1 MEKTNIRKISDILQ
15 EFLREN
21 KLDVKL
27 KERQLIESWEELMGK
42 TIFRATKQ
50 IYIKESKLFV
60 VISSSVIRNEI
71 HMLKQEIV
79 RKLNEKA
86 GEDIITEL
94 ILR

>member
-15 EFLREN
+15 EFLRDN

-94 ILR
+94 VLR

>member
-1 MEKTNIRKISDILQ
+1 MEKADIRKIRDVLQ

-27 KERQLIESWEELMGK
+27 RERGLIDSWEELMGK
-42 TIFRATKQ
+42 TISRATKK
-50 IYIKESKLFV
+50 IYIKEGKLFV
-60 VISSSVIRNEI
+60 VISSSVIRNEL

-94 ILR
+94 VLR

>member
-1 MEKTNIRKISDILQ
+1 MEKANVRKIRDILQ

-27 KERQLIESWEELMGK
+27 RERGLIDSWEELMGK
-42 TIFRATKQ
+42 TISRATKK
-50 IYIKESKLFV
+50 IYIKDGKLFV

-79 RKLNEKA
+79 KKLNEKA

>member
-15 EFLREN
+15 EFLRDN

-79 RKLNEKA
+79 KKLNEKA

-94 ILR
+94 VLR

>member
-1 MEKTNIRKISDILQ
+1 MEKADIRKIRDVLQ

-27 KERQLIESWEELMGK
+27 RERGLIDSWEELMGK
-42 TIFRATKQ
+42 TISRATKK
-50 IYIKESKLFV
+50 IYIKEGKLFI
-60 VISSSVIRNEI
+60 VISSSVIRNELY
-71 HMLKQEIV
+71 MLKQEIV
-79 RKLNEKA
+79 KKLNEKA

>member
-1 MEKTNIRKISDILQ
+1 MEKADIRKIRDVMQ

-27 KERQLIESWEELMGK
+27 RERGLIDTWEELMGK
-42 TIFRATKQ
+42 TISRATKK
-50 IYIKESKLFV
+50 IYIKDGKLFV
-60 VISSSVIRNEI
+60 VISSSVIRNEL

>member
-1 MEKTNIRKISDILQ
+1 MEKTNIKKIRYILQ
-15 EFLREN
+15 EFLRQN

-27 KERQLIESWEELMGK
+27 KERKLIDSWEELMGK
-42 TIFRATKQ
+42 TIFRATKN
-50 IYIKESKLFV
+50 IYVKEGKLFV
-60 VISSSVIRNEI
+60 VISSSVIRNEL

>member
-1 MEKTNIRKISDILQ
+1 MERSKVRKIRDVLQ

-27 KERQLIESWEELMGK
+27 RERGIIDSWEELMGK

-50 IYIKESKLFV
+50 IYIKDGKLFV
-60 VISSSVIRNEI
+60 VISSSVIRNELY
-71 HMLKQEIV
+71 MLKSEIV
-79 RKLNEKA
+79 KKLNERA

-94 ILR
+94 VLK

>member
-1 MEKTNIRKISDILQ
+1 MEKADIRKIRDVMQ

-27 KERQLIESWEELMGK
+27 RERGLIDSWEELMGK
-42 TIFRATKQ
+42 TISRATKK
-50 IYIKESKLFV
+50 IYIKEGKLFV
-60 VISSSVIRNEI
+60 VISSSVIRNELY
-71 HMLKQEIV
+71 MLKQEIV

>member
-1 MEKTNIRKISDILQ
+1 MEKADIRKIRDVLQ

-27 KERQLIESWEELMGK
+27 RERGLIDSWEELMGK
-42 TIFRATKQ
+42 TISRATKK
-50 IYIKESKLFV
+50 IYIKEGKLFI
-60 VISSSVIRNEI
+60 VISSSVIRNELY
-71 HMLKQEIV
+71 MLKQEIV

-94 ILR
+94 VLR

>member
-1 MEKTNIRKISDILQ
+1 MEKADIRKIRDVLQ

-27 KERQLIESWEELMGK
+27 RERGLIDSWEELMGK
-42 TIFRATKQ
+42 TISRATKK
-50 IYIKESKLFV
+50 IYIKDGKLFV
-60 VISSSVIRNEI
+60 VISSSVIRNELY
-71 HMLKQEIV
+71 MLKQEIV

>member
-79 RKLNEKA
+79 KKLNEKA

-94 ILR
+94 VLR